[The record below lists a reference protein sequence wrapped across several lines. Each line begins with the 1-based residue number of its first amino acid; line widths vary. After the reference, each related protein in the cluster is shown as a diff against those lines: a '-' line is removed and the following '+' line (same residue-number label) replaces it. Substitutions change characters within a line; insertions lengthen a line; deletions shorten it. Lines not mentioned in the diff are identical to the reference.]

1 MRRQPECF
9 PRVLVA
15 TVREGTI
22 KMTNTNFKEALVQAV
37 TNEFVIPDNWDAF
50 YDALIEQKYCVA

>member
-50 YDALIEQKYCVA
+50 YDVLTEKNYCAA